1 MKEAVINISGM
12 SCMHCVK
19 AVKIGLEEAG
29 FNETNVEIGKAELKV
44 NDSGEL
50 EKAKAA
56 IEEAGYKVTEVSEK

>member
-29 FNETNVEIGKAELKV
+29 LKEYNVEIGKAELKV
-44 NDSGEL
+44 DNDEEL
-50 EKAKAA
+50 GKAKAA
-56 IEEAGYKVTEVSEK
+56 IEEAGYKVTSVSEK